1 MPLRFEDDPEL
12 ADDPLTPPGQFDP
25 YLWSTL
31 RNRLLFRLLARH
43 GTIVAST
50 LEFTATDAVTLTVEG
65 APPAK
70 VQVHGG
76 FRLKVNAP
84 TKREFFEAPYLRNPY
99 QRVQDDVHLSERD
112 WNSAQPLLMVGS
124 AEQARAMLRLDR
136 GRMSR
141 GPFVQ
146 DSFEQDYAPLNSP
159 AFRYFIKNPLVLAE
173 MLTKVPPT
181 EATAGVLSTATEEL
195 LADTYLDESAI
206 QDLSAVEFTF
216 NLVKSTQLG
225 HLVAFNNAPDA
236 YPAWRDYGA
245 SEARRNHHLH
255 KSHVRLDKHYAA
267 LDTRV
272 GETKKK
278 NTRPLTEARGEYL
291 AAKVMAMV
299 FAGERFELKMGF
311 GDKKKAQGIDQIWA
325 RRHPTTQEVDAYF
338 IVEAKGSKGAKHGQN
353 KEETQMSPGWVFK
366 KLVEQASS
374 PNEDERLLL
383 LAQKILRAMFDEGS
397 TVPVFG
403 MTFKAIFDKDHASA
417 TASLFNLQISKPLCF
432 PAELKVAN
440 ARSLEVDSEGELFGT
455 DAFTSV
461 PAKSVG
467 LLASVPDTSVDL
479 SKVSPDLRFREVD
492 TEAINRPKGSFD
504 VVNGYHPEHP
514 RNTQLLLLLAAHS
527 ASILSVQDYF
537 GVDPQKVKVG
547 TDGKLRFFS
556 AFATTGYGK
565 GGHEHL
571 KIDTLVDPS
580 DQNPLYPGPLL
591 IETDEPEDAQRILD
605 WKRKNLKAPNS
616 IPEPVWVGELRKVSP
631 STSVAEVLIFFAMR
645 PRAREELNRI
655 MTTIPQPG
663 PRAHALKLA
672 FASLSSGVALI
683 EKPATVG
690 GKQSLLWKLILRL
703 NMEGGQFLHH
713 EAKSLGR
720 LDKHYQS
727 LEKLID
733 TSNAATAVTEASGE
747 FLGARAMSVIFG
759 QDKLQLKMGHGEKKG
774 SHGIDQ
780 IWARRDE
787 PSGVVEE
794 YFLVECKG
802 SKHAELGQNVRETQM
817 SPAWV
822 FKKLLELAQDDS
834 ARLKSL
840 AKKVMNAMFDAQS
853 TVKVHGVIIQSLFD
867 PSHFDE
873 KNPRGRFNIRIT
885 SRLHFPDLL
894 EFANGTRDAKRGG
907 HTWKQHSTI
916 LHDRMP
922 LALYLPEFGGIQAIP
937 RTASRMQGTRPKGP
951 QTGTSHE
958 TVEGYLLSREHRGR
972 LQKLNLKVRRV
983 TADGDCA
990 YNTARVWLQAYDL
1003 LWKRLGL
1010 TGAPSVKELKQEVVT
1025 EITQSPVFATPFLE
1039 PGQSLDDLKKKV
1051 SARHLF
1057 FGSHGDIVLP
1067 ALAKRLRL
1075 RIRIIYPNGAVEDLN
1090 RSFHLGLSEDA
1101 QNGDPIVYA
1110 VLTSYMGIP
1119 ENVAHYY
1126 AALPLA
1132 PPQQQPSGTTAPQHK
1147 RKVNSVDPTGTGKG
1161 DPKKA
1166 RKGPVQM
1173 DEEEEEDS
1181 PPPSSSKSTGGT
1193 HKKPPP
1199 KGGSGGGASK
1209 KFVF

>member
-12 ADDPLTPPGQFDP
+12 ADNPLTPPGQFDP
-25 YLWSTL
+25 YLWDTL

-50 LEFTATDAVTLTVEG
+50 LEFTARDAVTLTVEG
-65 APPAK
+65 APPQK

-99 QRVQDDVHLSERD
+99 QRVQDDVHFSGLG

-136 GRMSR
+136 ERMSR

-146 DSFEQDYAPLNSP
+146 DSFEKDYEPLNSP

-173 MLTKVPPT
+173 MLTKVPPS
-181 EATAGVLSTATEEL
+181 EASAGVLSTATEAL
-195 LADTYLDESAI
+195 LADTYVDEMAI
-206 QDLSAVEFTF
+206 QDLSAVDFTF
-216 NLVKSTQLG
+216 NLVKRTQLG
-225 HLVAFNNAPDA
+225 HLVDFNNAPDA
-236 YPAWRDYGA
+236 YPAWRDYGT

-255 KSHVRLDKHYAA
+255 KSHVHLDNHYAS

-272 GETKKK
+272 GESTKH

-338 IVEAKGSKGAKHGQN
+338 IVEAKGSKSAKHGQN

-383 LAQKILRAMFDEGS
+383 LAQKVLRAMFDEGS

-403 MTFKAIFDKDHASA
+403 MTFKAIFDKHHSGE

-440 ARSLEVDSEGELFGT
+440 VRSLEVDSEGELFGT

-467 LLASVPDTSVDL
+467 LLSSVPDSSVDL
-479 SKVSPDLRFREVD
+479 SKVSPDLRFGNVN
-492 TEAINRPKGSFD
+492 TETLHKPKNSFAI
-504 VVNGYHPEHP
+504 VNGYHPEHP
-514 RNTQLLLLLAAHS
+514 RNTQLISLLAAHS

-556 AFATTGYGK
+556 GFATTGYGK

-591 IETDEPEDAQRILD
+591 IESDDPEDAQQILD
-605 WKRKNLKAPNS
+605 WKRKNLKAPHS
-616 IPEPVWVGELRKVSP
+616 IPEPDWVDKLRKVSP
-631 STSVAEVLIFFAMR
+631 SSSVAAVLIFFGMR
-645 PRAREELNRI
+645 PLAREELKRI
-655 MTTIPQPG
+655 MTTLPQPG
-663 PRAHALKLA
+663 QRAHALKLA
-672 FASLSSGVALI
+672 FASLGSGVSLI
-683 EKPATVG
+683 EKSTNVG
-690 GKQSLLWKLILRL
+690 GKSSPLWKFILRL
-703 NMEGGQFLHH
+703 TAEGGQFLHH

-733 TSNAATAVTEASGE
+733 TSNASTALTEASGE

-774 SHGIDQ
+774 THGLDQ
-780 IWARRDE
+780 IWAKRDE
-787 PSGVVEE
+787 SSGVVEA

-834 ARLKSL
+834 TRLKSL
-840 AKKVMNAMFDAQS
+840 ARKVLNAMFDAQS

-867 PSHFDE
+867 PGHFDE
-873 KNPRGRFNIRIT
+873 KKPRGRFNIRIT
-885 SRLHFPDLL
+885 SQLYFPDLL
-894 EFANGTRDAKRGG
+894 EFANGARKAKQGG
-907 HTWKQHSTI
+907 QTWKQHSTI

-922 LALYLPEFGGIQAIP
+922 LALYLPEFGGVQAIQKGTSP
-937 RTASRMQGTRPKGP
+937 MQGTRPKSQ
-951 QTGTSHE
+951 QTNGVYHE
-958 TVEGYLLSREHRGR
+958 TVEGYLLSREHQGR
-972 LQKLNLKVRRV
+972 LKQLNLKLKRV
-983 TADGDCA
+983 TADGECA
-990 YNTARVWLQAYDL
+990 YNTARVWLQAHSA

-1010 TGAPSVKELKQEVVT
+1010 TGVPSVAELKDEVVK
-1025 EITQSPVFATPFLE
+1025 EITQSPVFATQFLE

-1051 SARHLF
+1051 AARHLF

-1090 RSFHLGLSEDA
+1090 QSFHLGLSEDA

-1126 AALPLA
+1126 GAIRLA
-1132 PPQQQPSGTTAPQHK
+1132 PPQQQPVGTTAPQLK
-1147 RKVNSVDPTGTGKG
+1147 RKANSVDPTATGKG
-1161 DPKKA
+1161 DPKKS

-1173 DEEEEEDS
+1173 DEEEEEAS
-1181 PPPSSSKSTGGT
+1181 PPPSSSSGT

-1199 KGGSGGGASK
+1199 KGGSGGGFSK
-1209 KFVF
+1209 KTGF

>member
-12 ADDPLTPPGQFDP
+12 ADNPLTPPGQFDP
-25 YLWSTL
+25 YLWTTL

-65 APPAK
+65 TPSEK

-99 QRVQDDVHLSERD
+99 QRVQDDVLLSGFG

-136 GRMSR
+136 ERMGR

-146 DSFEQDYAPLNSP
+146 DSFEKDYEPLNSP
-159 AFRYFIKNPLVLAE
+159 VFRYFIKNPLVLAE
-173 MLTKVPPT
+173 LLTKVPPS
-181 EATAGVLSTATEEL
+181 EASAGVLSTATEQL
-195 LADTYLDESAI
+195 LAATYLDDMAI
-206 QDLSAVEFTF
+206 QELSAVEFTF
-216 NLVKSTQLG
+216 NTVKRTQLG
-225 HLVAFNNAPDA
+225 HLVEFNKAPDA
-236 YPAWRDYGA
+236 YPAWRDYGT

-255 KSHVRLDKHYAA
+255 KSHVHLDKHYAA

-272 GETKKK
+272 GESTKH
-278 NTRPLTEARGEYL
+278 NSRPLTEARGEYL

-338 IVEAKGSKGAKHGQN
+338 IVEAKGSKSAKHGQN

-374 PNEDERLLL
+374 PNEDERLRL
-383 LAQKILRAMFDEGS
+383 LAQKVLRAMFDEGG

-403 MTFKAIFDKDHASA
+403 MTFKAIFDKHHSSE

-432 PAELKVAN
+432 PAELKAAN
-440 ARSLEVDSEGELFGT
+440 VRSLEVDTEGELFDT
-455 DAFTSV
+455 ETFTTV

-467 LLASVPDTSVDL
+467 LLASVPDASVDL
-479 SKVSPDLRFREVD
+479 SKVSQDLRFGNVN
-492 TEAINRPKGSFD
+492 TETINRPKNSFD
-504 VVNGYHPEHP
+504 IVNGYHPEHP
-514 RNTQLLLLLAAHS
+514 RNTQLISLLAAHS

-537 GVDPQKVKVG
+537 GVDPQKVKIG

-556 AFATTGYGK
+556 GFATTGYGK

-580 DQNPLYPGPLL
+580 DQNPLHPGPLL
-591 IETDEPEDAQRILD
+591 IETDEPDDAKRILD
-605 WKRKNLKAPNS
+605 WKRKNLKAPSS
-616 IPEPVWVGELRKVSP
+616 IPEPDWVDKIRKVSP
-631 STSVAEVLIFFAMR
+631 TSAVAAVLIFFGMR
-645 PRAREELNRI
+645 PRAREELKSI
-655 MTTIPQPG
+655 MSIPQAG
-663 PRAHALKLA
+663 QRAHALKLA
-672 FASLSSGVALI
+672 FASLGTGVALI

-690 GKQSLLWKLILRL
+690 GKQSPLWKFILRL
-703 NMEGGQFLHH
+703 NEEGGRFLHH
-713 EAKSLGR
+713 EARSLGR

-727 LEKLID
+727 LEKLIA
-733 TSNAATAVTEASGE
+733 TSNASTALTEASGE

-774 SHGIDQ
+774 THGLDQ

-787 PSGVVEE
+787 PSGVVEA

-840 AKKVMNAMFDAQS
+840 AKKVMNAMFDAKS

-867 PSHFDE
+867 PNHFDE
-873 KNPRGRFNIRIT
+873 KKPRGRFNIRIT

-894 EFANGTRDAKRGG
+894 EFANGAREARRGG
-907 HTWKQHSTI
+907 QTWKQHSTI

-922 LALYLPEFGGIQAIP
+922 LALYLPEFGGIQSIQKS
-937 RTASRMQGTRPKGP
+937 ASPMQGTRPKSQQSNGVY
-951 QTGTSHE
+951 HE
-958 TVEGYLLSREHRGR
+958 TVEGYLLSREHLGR
-972 LQKLNLKVRRV
+972 LKQLNLKTRRV

-990 YNTARVWLQAYDL
+990 YNTVRVWLQAGSF

-1010 TGAPSVKELKQEVVT
+1010 TGVPSVKELKQEVVK

-1051 SARHLF
+1051 SERHLF

-1090 RSFHLGLSEDA
+1090 QSFHLGLSEDP
-1101 QNGDPIVYA
+1101 NLGDPIVYA

-1132 PPQQQPSGTTAPQHK
+1132 PPQPRPIVTTAPQLK
-1147 RKVNSVDPTGTGKG
+1147 RKTNAVDPNATGKG
-1161 DPKKA
+1161 DAKKV
-1166 RKGPVQM
+1166 RKGVDEM
-1173 DEEEEEDS
+1173 DEEEDDS
-1181 PPPSSSKSTGGT
+1181 PPPSSSSGA

-1199 KGGSGGGASK
+1199 KGGTGGGSSK
-1209 KFVF
+1209 KTAF